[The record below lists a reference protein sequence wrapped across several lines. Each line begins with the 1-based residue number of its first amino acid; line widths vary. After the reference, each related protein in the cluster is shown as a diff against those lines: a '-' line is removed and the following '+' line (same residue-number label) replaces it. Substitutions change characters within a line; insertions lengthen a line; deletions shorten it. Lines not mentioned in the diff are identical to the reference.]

1 MDILLIKLVLTP
13 LLIAAL
19 TLIGRRWG
27 SAVSGAI
34 AGLPL
39 TSGPVSIFLA
49 LEQGTNFAAHAAIG
63 TLAGLI
69 AVGAFC
75 LAYAFTAS
83 RKNWIASAI
92 AGVAAFVVFAS
103 LLLLAPLDLVAT
115 FIIVALF
122 LAIVLRMM
130 PKATGSKSF
139 VVLAQPKWDLGLRMG
154 IATGLVFLLTAIAPK
169 LGPQMTGLV
178 SPFPVFG
185 GVLAV
190 FAHRHFGPLDAHR
203 VLRSVVLASFAFA
216 VFFLIVGAMLE
227 RYGCA
232 VTYSLAAIAAL
243 SANALLFIRL
253 RRKL

>member
-1 MDILLIKLVLTP
+1 MDIFILKLLLTP

-27 SAVSGAI
+27 PDVSGAV

-39 TSGPVSIFLA
+39 TSGPVSVFLA
-49 LEQGTNFAAHAAIG
+49 LEQGTSFAAHAARG

-75 LAYAFTAS
+75 LAYALTAS
-83 RKNWIASAI
+83 RRKWITSMI
-92 AGVAAFVVFAS
+92 AGIAAFAVFAS
-103 LLLLAPLDLVAT
+103 LLVLVPLSLVAT

-122 LAIVLRMM
+122 LTIILRLMPNAIDGTSVAVRTQL
-130 PKATGSKSF
+130 
-139 VVLAQPKWDLGLRMG
+139 KWDLPLRIA
-154 IATGLVFLLTAIAPK
+154 IATGLVFLLTAVAPK

-185 GVLAV
+185 GVLAI
-190 FAHRHFGPLDAHR
+190 FAHRHFGAIDAQR
-203 VLRSVVLASFAFA
+203 VLRSVLLASFSFA
-216 VFFLIVGAMLE
+216 VFFLIVGTMLA

-232 VTYSLAAIAAL
+232 ATYLIAAVAAL
-243 SANALLFIRL
+243 SVNALLL
-253 RRKL
+253 VHLHRKS